1 MISEKN
7 WLAYRQE
14 CKKIKFIQRLKR
26 LEEATK
32 FSTLTAK
39 TETENAS
46 EGRADN

>member
-14 CKKIKFIQRLKR
+14 YKKITFIQRLKR

-39 TETENAS
+39 TKTENAF
-46 EGRADN
+46 EGTADD